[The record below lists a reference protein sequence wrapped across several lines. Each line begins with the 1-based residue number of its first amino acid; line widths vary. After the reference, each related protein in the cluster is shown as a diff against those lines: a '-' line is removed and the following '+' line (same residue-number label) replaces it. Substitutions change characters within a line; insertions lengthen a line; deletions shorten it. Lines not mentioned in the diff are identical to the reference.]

1 MTTKKIELNSASIHG
16 ILPIDKPHGIT
27 SMDVVRQIKRAI
39 RQKKVGHTGTLDPF
53 ATGVIPICI
62 GQATRLTEF
71 LIDSTKEYTG
81 LIELGIETNTYDS
94 FGETTSIK
102 STKSIRYK
110 DVQLALDNFSGQ
122 VQQIPPIYSALKRNG
137 KRLYDMA
144 RRGEDIIMEPRLVN
158 VFEIKLGSYEEPF
171 ATVFVKC
178 GKGFYMRSL
187 AHDIGEILGTGAHLK
202 DLRRIRTGPFS
213 LEDCCTLEEAKEI
226 LNSGNYKKILRSP
239 DSVLKHLKE
248 VVVDESQITLVRTG
262 QPLSL
267 DLDHPVG
274 VNNELIRVYSSEGK
288 FIALL
293 KYKEMIGQWYP
304 KKVFDLT

>member
-1 MTTKKIELNSASIHG
+1 MTTKKIGFNRASIHG
-16 ILPIDKPHGIT
+16 ILPIDKPYGIT
-27 SMDVVRQIKRAI
+27 SMDVVRQIKKVVQ
-39 RQKKVGHTGTLDPF
+39 QKKVGHTGTLDPF

-71 LIDSTKEYTG
+71 LMDSTKEYTG
-81 LIELGIETNTYDS
+81 LVELGTETDTYDS
-94 FGETTSIK
+94 LGETKSIK
-102 STKSIRYK
+102 STESISYL
-110 DVQLALDNFSGQ
+110 DIQSALSGFLGRVEQ
-122 VQQIPPIYSALKRNG
+122 TPPIYSALKKDGR
-137 KRLYDMA
+137 RLYDMA
-144 RRGEDIIMEPRLVN
+144 RKGETVIVEPRLVD
-158 VFEIKLGSYEEPF
+158 VFEIKLESYEEPF
-171 ATVFVKC
+171 ANIFVRC

-239 DSVLKHLKE
+239 DSVLKHLKA

-262 QPLSL
+262 RPLSL

>member
-27 SMDVVRQIKRAI
+27 SMDVVRQIKRAV

-53 ATGVIPICI
+53 ATGVLPICI

-71 LIDSTKEYTG
+71 LIDSTKEYIG
-81 LIELGIETNTYDS
+81 VIKLGVETNTYDS
-94 FGETTSIK
+94 FGETKSIK
-102 STKSIRYK
+102 STESIRYK
-110 DVQLALDNFSGQ
+110 DIQLALNNFSGQ
-122 VQQIPPIYSALKRNG
+122 VQQTPPIYSALKRNG

-144 RRGEDIIMEPRLVN
+144 RRGEDIIMEPRPVD
-158 VFEIKLGSYEEPF
+158 VFEIKLESYEEPF

-187 AHDIGEILGTGAHLK
+187 AHDVGDLLGTGAHLK

-226 LNSGNYKKILRSP
+226 LNSGSYKKILRSP

-248 VVVDESQITLVRTG
+248 VVIDESQITLVRTG
-262 QPLSL
+262 QSLSL
-267 DLDHPVG
+267 ELNHQAVI
-274 VNNELIRVYSSEGK
+274 NNELIRVYSSEGK

-293 KYKEMIGQWYP
+293 KYNDVFGQWYP
-304 KKVFDLT
+304 KKVFDLV